1 MPTDHHPGQA
11 VSWVVGLVLL
21 IAVVALFLHLTATD
35 DEFSRYNPQ
44 WNGTSDLF
52 ETLEDRGAVM
62 VNDPAALAG
71 RTHTTLLVIAPGRA
85 PTAGE
90 AAAYRKFVVSGN
102 TLLLADDFGEGN
114 ALLEAVGATIGLDQ
128 RNLSSLDR
136 EYEVP
141 AAPLGIPVVGAPF
154 GRNLTKIIFN
164 HPVAVT
170 GGTPFLQTSLLS
182 WIDENGNG
190 RADSTEPLGRFTLAA
205 TEPVGSGRVV
215 VIGDA
220 SLFINA
226 MQHLRDRENGQ
237 LIQELTGGTLLI
249 DQHLS
254 RTAVASGPISTVLWV
269 RNISTSI
276 ILITAMALGGVA
288 WYLYRR
294 KR

>member
-1 MPTDHHPGQA
+1 VPTDNRHGQA
-11 VSWVVGLVLL
+11 VNWAIGVILL
-21 IAVVALFLHLTATD
+21 IAVVALFLHLSATD
-35 DEFSRYNPQ
+35 VEFSRYNQQ
-44 WNGTSDLF
+44 WNGTSSVF

-62 VNDPAALAG
+62 VDDPSALAG
-71 RTHTTLLVIAPGRA
+71 RTNTTLLVIAPAHA

-90 AAAYRKFVVSGN
+90 RAAYRDFVASGN

-114 ALLEAVGATIGLDQ
+114 ALLEAVGATIRLDQ

-141 AAPLGIPVVGAPF
+141 AAPLGFPVAGAPF
-154 GRNLTKIIFN
+154 GAALTRVIFN

-170 GGTPFLQTSLLS
+170 GGTPFLETSLLS
-182 WIDENGNG
+182 WIDENGNE
-190 RADSTEPLGRFTLAA
+190 RADSTEPIGRFTLAA

-215 VIGDA
+215 VVGDA

-226 MQHLRDRENGQ
+226 MQHLRDGENAQ
-237 LIQELTGGTLLI
+237 LIQELTGGTLLV

-254 RTAVASGPISTVLWV
+254 QTAAASGPISTILWV
-269 RNISTSI
+269 RNIPSSI
-276 ILITAMALGGVA
+276 ILITAMVLGGVG
-288 WYLYRR
+288 WHFCRR

>member
-1 MPTDHHPGQA
+1 MPTDNRPGQA
-11 VSWVVGLVLL
+11 VNWVIGAVLL
-21 IAVVALFLHLTATD
+21 IAVIALFLHLSSTD
-35 DEFSRYNPQ
+35 VEFSRYNPQ
-44 WNGTSDLF
+44 WNGTSTVL

-62 VNDPAALAG
+62 VDDPSTLAG
-71 RTHTTLLVIAPGRA
+71 RTGATLLVIAPGRG

-90 AAAYRKFVVSGN
+90 RAAYRDFVASGN

-114 ALLEAVGATIGLDQ
+114 ALLDAVGATIRLDQ

-141 AAPLGIPVVGAPF
+141 AAPLGFPVVGAPL
-154 GRNLTKIIFN
+154 GATWTSVVFN

-170 GGTPFLQTSLLS
+170 GGTPFLETSLLS
-182 WIDENGNG
+182 WIDENGNE
-190 RADSTEPLGRFTLAA
+190 RADATEPLGRFSLAA
-205 TEPVGSGRVV
+205 TESVGGGRVV

-226 MQHLRDRENGQ
+226 MQHLRDGENEQ
-237 LIQELTGGTLLI
+237 VIRDLTGGTLLI

-254 RTAVASGPISTVLWV
+254 RTAAASGPISTILWV
-269 RNISTSI
+269 RNIPTTI
-276 ILITAMALGGVA
+276 ILITALALGAIA
-288 WYLYRR
+288 WHFCRR